1 MYRKIAVVG
10 LAGIS
15 TFFAWLAL
23 TMGEVA
29 DSSIKSATTSVM
41 DAALLS
47 ISFNGSFSSSLL
59 FLLLLIPVYVGW
71 DFFFKAS
78 ARVKICTL
86 ISSAVLG
93 FSLALSSRNL
103 NPEVHRLVFDY
114 QYIFLRY
121 VGFVILLICCLGF
134 FLCWCEKVLQVKSLS
149 KSKSRIVIFSKLEP
163 FYCSF
168 NAKNVLIISSVV
180 FLFWLPW
187 IVMLFP
193 ANIGPDTVAQLVWMR
208 TGKVWDPS
216 TRLNL
221 PGYALSDHHPWFDSL
236 IYGAFDKFGFWIG
249 NEEAGLFLLELFH
262 AVFLAASF
270 GVVLTYLPSRV
281 GVPVELAAGL
291 TLFVALVPVYGRL
304 SMSVVKD
311 LTFMPFYL
319 LWLVMYIEYA
329 RRTIAR
335 CKIPVAFYCLFVSL
349 SILCM
354 LTRKIAFY
362 ILLFSLAA
370 LLIFIKRR
378 VVTSFLMLALVLSQ
392 MLIPKIVFPVLHV
405 APSGVQEVIVVPL
418 QQSAGMLIEHGDEIN
433 NAARKQMLA
442 VYSCSVGQMK
452 SNISLESAD
461 SIKDNCFNR
470 KSSKTDLINFLK
482 SWAQQALRYPMTCW
496 RYTSWLLYPFYMNS
510 NRIYDEG
517 FFVHWGWEDR
527 GGNGILRQYK
537 SHEKSSNQKI
547 GEKVYTTLE
556 RLPIINVLMTE
567 TTYVLWIPV
576 ISLGLCI
583 VLKRWANLL
592 ISVPFLLSIG
602 TLLVSPMAQL
612 RYSWSLLFGAVILI
626 SLPFMKIH
634 EE

>member
-10 LAGIS
+10 LTGIS

-29 DSSIKSATTSVM
+29 DSSIKSATTSVV

-47 ISFNGSFSSSLL
+47 ISSNGSFSSSLL

-149 KSKSRIVIFSKLEP
+149 KSKFRIVIFSKLEP
-163 FYCSF
+163 FYFSF

-236 IYGAFDKFGFWIG
+236 IYGAFDK
-249 NEEAGLFLLELFH
+249 
-262 AVFLAASF
+262 
-270 GVVLTYLPSRV
+270 
-281 GVPVELAAGL
+281 
-291 TLFVALVPVYGRL
+291 
-304 SMSVVKD
+304 
-311 LTFMPFYL
+311 
-319 LWLVMYIEYA
+319 
-329 RRTIAR
+329 
-335 CKIPVAFYCLFVSL
+335 
-349 SILCM
+349 
-354 LTRKIAFY
+354 
-362 ILLFSLAA
+362 
-370 LLIFIKRR
+370 
-378 VVTSFLMLALVLSQ
+378 
-392 MLIPKIVFPVLHV
+392 
-405 APSGVQEVIVVPL
+405 
-418 QQSAGMLIEHGDEIN
+418 
-433 NAARKQMLA
+433 
-442 VYSCSVGQMK
+442 
-452 SNISLESAD
+452 
-461 SIKDNCFNR
+461 
-470 KSSKTDLINFLK
+470 
-482 SWAQQALRYPMTCW
+482 
-496 RYTSWLLYPFYMNS
+496 
-510 NRIYDEG
+510 
-517 FFVHWGWEDR
+517 
-527 GGNGILRQYK
+527 
-537 SHEKSSNQKI
+537 
-547 GEKVYTTLE
+547 
-556 RLPIINVLMTE
+556 
-567 TTYVLWIPV
+567 
-576 ISLGLCI
+576 
-583 VLKRWANLL
+583 
-592 ISVPFLLSIG
+592 
-602 TLLVSPMAQL
+602 
-612 RYSWSLLFGAVILI
+612 
-626 SLPFMKIH
+626 
-634 EE
+634 